1 MEEACDLRSLAL
13 VSRDLYDALI
23 QALYKVVR
31 VAVGG
36 TDQDSQIASM
46 TSENAGVRYIKE
58 LTLIPGEAYEVDR
71 HSRLIMALLKAL
83 EVDHLSHFE

>member
-1 MEEACDLRSLAL
+1 MEERCDLRSLAL
-13 VSRDLYDALI
+13 VSRDLHDAPI
-23 QALYKVVR
+23 QALYKVIR

-46 TSENAGVRYIKE
+46 TPENAGVRYIKE
-58 LTLIPGEAYEVDR
+58 LTLIPGEKYEVKR

-83 EVDHLSHFE
+83 EVENCAAI